1 MRRVSGLAVWACV
14 IALSLPT
21 RAGTV
26 ALECTEPGGAEP
38 SAITLTYDGD
48 AEGTLKVVA
57 SFGEFPLRAERNATE
72 ADVNGT
78 KVTQTAIRG
87 DGEVEVVMPAKAALE
102 ACIVSKRQ
110 SGDTDDMLGLMACQS
125 TVATERRT
133 ASVHVEIGMHSDSP
147 EPFVYITRG
156 YLEVSKDYLV
166 NGAPAGFITIQSV
179 PPPKCTV
186 RP

>member
-1 MRRVSGLAVWACV
+1 M
-14 IALSLPT
+14 
-21 RAGTV
+21 
-26 ALECTEPGGAEP
+26 
-38 SAITLTYDGD
+38 TLTYDGE

-57 SFGEFPLRAERNATE
+57 SYGEFTLKAERSAAE

-87 DGEVEVVMPAKAALE
+87 DGEVEVGMPSKTALE
-102 ACIVSKRQ
+102 ACIVAKRQ
-110 SGDTDDMLGLMACQS
+110 PGDTDDMLGLMACLA
-125 TVATERRT
+125 TVESEKRT
-133 ASVHVEIGMHSDSP
+133 AGVHVEIGMHSDTP
-147 EPFVYITRG
+147 EPFVFVTRG
-156 YLEVSKDYLV
+156 YLEASKDYLV

>member
-26 ALECTEPGGAEP
+26 ALECTEPAP
-38 SAITLTYDGD
+38 MTLTYDDD

-57 SFGEFPLRAERNATE
+57 SFGEFTLKAERNATE

-87 DGEVEVVMPAKAALE
+87 DGEVEVGMPAKAALE